1 MAPDAFSGELK
12 AKRPRSFRKGPPTAG
27 DGFGR
32 AQRNQHNQASRAA
45 ARERA
50 EESLESGWHWNY
62 ELINVQV
69 DKVSMR
75 NNGAVATVDCTLE
88 ESAALFDGGKPDL
101 TDSYKA
107 TYKARYVMEWFADAQ
122 AWKITSGVVLK

>member
-1 MAPDAFSGELK
+1 MALGGQHDLSGL
-12 AKRPRSFRKGPPTAG
+12 SQILAG
-27 DGFGR
+27 EML
-32 AQRNQHNQASRAA
+32 QQW
-45 ARERA
+45 RERA